1 MAFLESTKFSGQGYS
16 SVYMYEDERVSI
28 SIPQEKNG
36 YSRPTSLGVVR
47 NMRVGVWLVGMVSM
61 DLV

>member
-1 MAFLESTKFSGQGYS
+1 MDMAFLESTKFSGQGYS

-47 NMRVGVWLVGMVSM
+47 NMRVGT
-61 DLV
+61 